1 MCSSLLKYFSSKKS
15 FLVISEIL
23 EPFLNLLTLHDK
35 YSLGNRENL
44 LQTIQMQ
51 LSKNQLIFSDLFTP
65 LFKSKFDFK
74 HFEKKG
80 DPHNLR
86 ISEIIDWETCGT

>member
-44 LQTIQMQ
+44 RQTIQMQ
-51 LSKNQLIFSDLFTP
+51 LSKKRQIFSRFFTAF
-65 LFKSKFDFK
+65 LKCRFDFE